1 MNNLFFGISLTAAF
15 IGGMVALFAP
25 CCITFLFPSYL
36 GTIFKEKS
44 RVVFLTLI
52 FTLGLASILVPVA
65 VGFRFIVSFFND
77 YHTTIYL
84 LGALFM
90 FLVGLMTLFDIKLML
105 PVPHRLMPQAKDTNV
120 VSTYLLGVFSGI
132 TSSCCAPVLFAAI
145 TLTTL
150 SPTLL
155 TSLVVSLVYVL
166 GIVFPLFF
174 LSLFYEKITN
184 QYLYNVKKRFEKPLK
199 ILASAMF
206 MISAVIIAFLALTN
220 RIQMDSS
227 MEYGNSLRIFIYD
240 LSHKLS
246 SPIFDILIILG
257 AVLFIVF
264 AIKQSRK
271 SASVKTTA
279 DEGGDKL

>member
-1 MNNLFFGISLTAAF
+1 MNNLFFGVSLAAAF
-15 IGGMVALFAP
+15 VGGMVALFAP

-44 RVVFLTLI
+44 RVIFLTLV
-52 FTLGLASILVPVA
+52 FALGLASILVPVA
-65 VGFRFIVSFFND
+65 VGFRFVVSFFND

-90 FLVGLMTLFDIKLML
+90 FLVGLLTLFDIKLML
-105 PVPHRLMPQAKDTNV
+105 PLPHRIMPKAQETNV

-145 TLTTL
+145 TLSTL

-155 TSLVVSLVYVL
+155 TSLIVSLVYVL

-174 LSLFYEKITN
+174 LSMFYEKITN
-184 QYLYNVKKRFEKPLK
+184 QYLYQLKSKLEKPLK
-199 ILASAMF
+199 YLASFMF
-206 MISAVIIAFLALTN
+206 MVSAAIISYLALTD

-227 MEYGNSLRIFIYD
+227 MEYSNNLHIFIYD
-240 LSHKLS
+240 LSNRLT
-246 SPIFDILIILG
+246 SPLFDILIILG
-257 AVLFIVF
+257 AFLFIVF

-271 SASVKTTA
+271 PA
-279 DEGGDKL
+279 